1 MLLHAGADANV
12 VNKVHNYTVPPSMS
26 KLSSFQSLTRDILW
40 LCCELINLCI
50 LHVQFGNTALLIS
63 SYMDHWKIVK
73 ELLNAGVHINMK
85 NMVSSV

>member
-12 VNKVHNYTVPPSMS
+12 VNKVHNYTAPPSMS

-40 LCCELINLCI
+40 LCCERNNLCI

-63 SYMDHWKIVK
+63 SCRISGNFRVEKFSCVK
-73 ELLNAGVHINMK
+73 F
-85 NMVSSV
+85 SC